1 MLIGSIYM
9 FGGTTAPEGFL
20 LCDGS
25 PVSRTT
31 YSDLFDV
38 IGTDYG
44 AGDESTTFNLPD
56 LRGRVVIGVSSG
68 YSRASTGG
76 EETHIL
82 TSSEIPTHGHTI
94 PSHGHTS
101 TIKATTP
108 KLTHSITQPAY
119 TYSQAS
125 GKNASGGGTG
135 GTCSTGTTSTNAT
148 RSANLAVSNHS
159 ATACTKSGSVTDCA
173 AFNSNSTGT
182 GVAHE
187 NMQPYVT
194 LNFIIYAGG
203 N

>member
-1 MLIGSIYM
+1 MLIGSIHM
-9 FGGTTAPEGFL
+9 FGGSTAPEGFL
-20 LCDGS
+20 ICDGS
-25 PVSRTT
+25 PVSRAT

-44 AGDESTTFNLPD
+44 AGDGSSTFNLPD
-56 LRGRVVIGVSSG
+56 LSGRVVIGASSG
-68 YSRASTGG
+68 YLLASTGG
-76 EETHIL
+76 EETHTL
-82 TSSEIPTHGHTI
+82 TVSEIPTHGHTI

-108 KLTHSITQPAY
+108 ELVHSITQPAF

-125 GKNASGGGTG
+125 GKNATGGGTG
-135 GTCSTGTTSTNAT
+135 GSCSTGTTSTNAT
-148 RSANLAVSNHS
+148 RSANLAVSNHT

-173 AFNSNSTGT
+173 AFNSNSSGT

-194 LNFIIYAGG
+194 LNFIIYVGG

>member
-1 MLIGSIYM
+1 MLIGTIYM
-9 FGGTTAPEGFL
+9 FGGSTAPEGFL
-20 LCDGS
+20 VCDGS
-25 PVSRTT
+25 PVSRAT

-44 AGDESTTFNLPD
+44 VGDGSTTFNLPD
-56 LRGRVVIGVSSG
+56 LSGRVVIGVSTG

-76 EETHIL
+76 EETHTL
-82 TSSEIPTHGHTI
+82 VASEIPTHGHTI

-108 KLTHSITQPAY
+108 KLTHTITQPAF
-119 TYSQAS
+119 TYSAAS
-125 GKNASGGGTG
+125 GKNATSGSSGSK
-135 GTCSTGTTSTNAT
+135 CSNSTTSTNAT
-148 RSANLAVSNHS
+148 RSANLVVSNHT

-182 GVAHE
+182 GVAHD

>member
-1 MLIGSIYM
+1 MLIGTIYM

-25 PVSRTT
+25 PVSRAT

-44 AGDESTTFNLPD
+44 AGDGTTTFNLPD
-56 LRGRVVIGVSSG
+56 LSGRVVIGVSSG
-68 YSRASTGG
+68 YSRSSTGG
-76 EETHIL
+76 EETHTL
-82 TSSEIPTHGHTI
+82 TASEIPTHDHTI
-94 PSHGHTS
+94 PSHGHTN

-108 KLTHSITQPAY
+108 KLTHSITQPAF
-119 TYSQAS
+119 TYSKAN

-135 GTCSTGTTSTNAT
+135 GTFSTTTSSVNAT
-148 RSANLAVSNHS
+148 RSANLAVSNHT
-159 ATACTKSGSVTDCA
+159 AAACTKSGSVTDCA

-182 GVAHE
+182 GAAHE

-194 LNFIIYAGG
+194 LNFIIYVGG

>member
-1 MLIGSIYM
+1 MLIGTIYM
-9 FGGTTAPEGFL
+9 FGGSTAPEGFL
-20 LCDGS
+20 ICDGS
-25 PVSRTT
+25 PVSRAT

-44 AGDESTTFNLPD
+44 AGDGSSTFNLPD
-56 LRGRVVIGVSSG
+56 LSGRVVIGVSSG
-68 YSRASTGG
+68 YSLASTGG
-76 EETHIL
+76 EETHTL
-82 TSSEIPTHGHTI
+82 VASEIPTHDHTI

-108 KLTHSITQPAY
+108 KLTHSITQPAF

-125 GKNASGGGTG
+125 GKNATSGSSGT
-135 GTCSTGTTSTNAT
+135 TCSSSTTSTNAS
-148 RSANLAVSNHS
+148 RSDNLAVSNHT

-182 GVAHE
+182 GVAHD